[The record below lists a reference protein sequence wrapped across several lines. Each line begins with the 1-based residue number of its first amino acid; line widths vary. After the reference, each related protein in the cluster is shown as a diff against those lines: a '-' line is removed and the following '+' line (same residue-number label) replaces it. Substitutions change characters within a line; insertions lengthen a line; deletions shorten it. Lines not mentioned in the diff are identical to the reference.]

1 MCIFCSYISPH
12 FLLMHD
18 QKCCKAVWGNEFQG
32 PVHECVD
39 MELGVGVRWEMVMAD
54 EEGLRLP

>member
-1 MCIFCSYISPH
+1 
-12 FLLMHD
+12 MHD
-18 QKCCKAVWGNEFQG
+18 QKCCKAVRGNEFQG